1 MARLINESGVLGDS
15 MEVTAETVKDV
26 PFHTMVE
33 AIHEVQTEMG
43 VTGTT
48 MKEAEETVSGSFGMM
63 KASFQDLAAG
73 FGQEG
78 ADIEMLFSNLKR
90 SVVTFADNIKRVL
103 GDMWDNLP
111 IAGWQKWL
119 GLIVVAMGPVSLALG
134 TFVSVAANVV
144 TVMAPVLASTA
155 KAGGLLKWLAPL
167 FGALTSPITLTIA
180 AIVALGAAF
189 VIAYNKS
196 ETFRNFIDGLKDKFM
211 GAWESAM
218 EFKDKVIDAISGVT
232 AFFKG
237 DTEGGIDLLRSIG
250 LSDETIET
258 IWETTAKI
266 RRKFEEMKLK
276 IQLAL
281 DAVGTFFVGAFEDIK
296 AWWEADGAMIFSAM
310 QT

>member
-1 MARLINESGVLGDS
+1 
-15 MEVTAETVKDV
+15 
-26 PFHTMVE
+26 
-33 AIHEVQTEMG
+33 
-43 VTGTT
+43 
-48 MKEAEETVSGSFGMM
+48 
-63 KASFQDLAAG
+63 
-73 FGQEG
+73 
-78 ADIEMLFSNLKR
+78 
-90 SVVTFADNIKRVL
+90 VL

-119 GLIVVAMGPVSLALG
+119 GLIVVAMGPVLLALG

-144 TVMAPVLASTA
+144 TVMAPVLASIA
-155 KAGGLLKWLAPL
+155 KAGGLIKWLTPL
-167 FGALTSPITLTIA
+167 FSALTGPVGLTVA
-180 AIVALGAAF
+180 AIAALGAGF
-189 VIAYNKS
+189 VLAYNKS
-196 ETFRNFIDGLKDKFM
+196 ETFRNFIDGLKDKFV
-211 GAWESAM
+211 GAWESVM
-218 EFKDKVIDAISGVT
+218 EFKDKVIDAISGIT

-310 QT
+310 QTVVEKVFDGIKVAVGFALT

>member
-1 MARLINESGVLGDS
+1 DLSGTTQKVIGVLAGLA
-15 MEVTAETVKDV
+15 V
-26 PFHTMVE
+26 
-33 AIHEVQTEMG
+33 
-43 VTGTT
+43 
-48 MKEAEETVSGSFGMM
+48 
-63 KASFQDLAAG
+63 AAG
-73 FGQEG
+73 PV
-78 ADIEMLFSNLKR
+78 LL
-90 SVVTFADNIKRVL
+90 VVGKMI
-103 GDMWDNLP
+103 
-111 IAGWQKWL
+111 
-119 GLIVVAMGPVSLALG
+119 
-134 TFVSVAANVV
+134 TFVSGVV
-144 TVMAPVLASTA
+144 GALSPLLTSIA

-310 QT
+310 QTVVENVFDGIKVAVDFALTFVKDLFERFAPIVEGIWGVLWPTM